1 MTYEEF
7 QEEVRSLKRARW
19 AQILAAEP
27 PGRPAGRR
35 PRDPRKERL
44 LIKLDRARLAREE
57 VGVIDPAPDA
67 ARTSRPRRDG

>member
-7 QEEVRSLKRARW
+7 QEEVRGLKRARW

-27 PGRPAGRR
+27 PARPAGRR

-44 LIKLDRARLAREE
+44 LIKLDRARLARE
-57 VGVIDPAPDA
+57 GAL
-67 ARTSRPRRDG
+67 ARKSPRCATSRPRRDG